1 MKLISSRINSLIII
15 GITLILLTAAI
26 WLVQTH
32 SQKLAVPVEKI
43 TLGTLA
49 SELSSL
55 IWVAKNKGYFAEQGL
70 DVDIKL
76 YESGLDAFND
86 MMAGKVEFATADE
99 FVAVRHIL
107 EGSDFRIIASIDE
120 AGDVKVVSRKDH
132 GITKVTDLKG
142 KRIGLVQGTIAEVY
156 LDLLLL
162 LQGISPQDVQ
172 TVNLSPSEQLR
183 SITKGEV
190 DAVIIWE
197 PPATKVK
204 NELGS
209 NAMVWDGFGGQEYYW
224 LLLAKNETIKR
235 RPLAV
240 QRLLRALISAENFIL
255 MKTSDAQS
263 IVAQHSGSQGIQSL
277 PNDHVFSSNLDRPL
291 IVAME
296 AQARW
301 VKSKSPGGQSDFP
314 DFLDFIYFD
323 ALEAVKP
330 EGVRIIH

>member
-1 MKLISSRINSLIII
+1 MKLISRRNYSLIII
-15 GITLILLTAAI
+15 ATSFILLGAAI
-26 WLVQTH
+26 WSFQTH
-32 SQKLAVPVEKI
+32 SQKCAVAAEKV
-43 TLGTLA
+43 TLGTL
-49 SELSSL
+49 STQLSSL
-55 IWVAKNKGYFAEQGL
+55 IWVAKSKGYFAEQSL

-76 YESGLDAFND
+76 YESGLAAFND
-86 MMAGKVEFATADE
+86 MLAGNVEFATADE
-99 FVAVRHIL
+99 FVAVRQIL
-107 EGSDFRIIASIDE
+107 EGSDVRIISSIDE
-120 AGDVKVVSRKDH
+120 AGDVKVVSRRDH
-132 GITKVTDLKG
+132 GITKITDLKG
-142 KRIGLVQGTIAEVY
+142 KRIGLVQGTIAEVF
-156 LDLLLL
+156 LNLLLL
-162 LQGISPQDVQ
+162 LRKIPPQDVR
-172 TVNLSPSEQLR
+172 TVDLSPSEQLR
-183 SITKGEV
+183 AITKGEV

-197 PPATKVK
+197 PDATKVK

-209 NAMVWDGFGGQEYYW
+209 NAMVWDDFSGQEYYW

-255 MKTSDAQS
+255 THTSDAQS
-263 IVAQHSGSQGIQSL
+263 IIAQHSGSQGIHSL
-277 PNDHVFSSNLDRPL
+277 PNDHVFSANLDRPL

-301 VKSKSPGGQSDFP
+301 MKSKSPGGQSHLP

>member
-1 MKLISSRINSLIII
+1 MKLISTRINSLIII
-15 GITLILLTAAI
+15 GISFILLGTII
-26 WLVQTH
+26 WFIQTS
-32 SQKLAVPVEKI
+32 SQKFAVAAEKI
-43 TLGTLA
+43 TLGTL
-49 SELSSL
+49 STELSSL

-76 YESGLDAFND
+76 YESGLAAFND
-86 MMAGKVEFATADE
+86 MMAGNVEFATADE

-107 EGSDFRIIASIDE
+107 EGSDFRIISSIDE

-132 GITKVTDLKG
+132 GITKITDLKG

-156 LDLLLL
+156 LNLLLL
-162 LQGISPQDVQ
+162 LQEISPQDVR

-190 DAVIIWE
+190 DAIIIWE
-197 PPATKVK
+197 PTATRVK

-209 NAMVWDGFGGQEYYW
+209 NAMTWDKFSGHEYYW

-240 QRLLRALISAENFIL
+240 QRLLKALISAENFIS
-255 MKTSDAQS
+255 THASDAQS
-263 IVAQHSGSQGIQSL
+263 IIAQHSGSQGIQSL
-277 PNDHVFSSNLDRPL
+277 PNNHVFSANLDRPL

-301 VKSKSPGGQSDFP
+301 MKSKWPGGQSDLP
-314 DFLDFIYFD
+314 DFLDFIYFG

>member
-1 MKLISSRINSLIII
+1 VKLISTRINSLIII
-15 GITLILLTAAI
+15 GISFILLGTII
-26 WLVQTH
+26 WFIQTN
-32 SQKLAVPVEKI
+32 SQKFAVAVDKI
-43 TLGTLA
+43 TLGTL
-49 SELSSL
+49 STELSSL

-70 DVDIKL
+70 DVNIKL
-76 YESGLDAFND
+76 YESGLAAFND
-86 MMAGKVEFATADE
+86 MMAGNVEFATADE

-107 EGSDFRIIASIDE
+107 EGSDFRIISSIDE
-120 AGDVKVVSRKDH
+120 AGDVKLVSRKDH

-162 LQGISPQDVQ
+162 LQEISPQDVR

-183 SITKGEV
+183 SITKGEI

-197 PPATKVK
+197 PAATKVE

-209 NAMVWDGFGGQEYYW
+209 NAMIWDGFGGQEYYW
-224 LLLAKNETIKR
+224 LLLAKDETIKR

-255 MKTSDAQS
+255 TQTSVAQS
-263 IVAQHSGSQGIQSL
+263 IVAQHSGSQGTQSL
-277 PNDHVFSSNLDRPL
+277 SKYHTFSARLDRPL

-296 AQARW
+296 AQARRI
-301 VKSKSPGGQSDFP
+301 KSKSPGGQSDFP